1 MTIIEFF
8 DKAAI
13 ENVLSALL
21 CAPERVVFI
30 GDSTKQMKRSLEA
43 YREVLKDRGLPVELL
58 CRSVRKN
65 DLGAIVEVLTQIVEQ
80 EAVCVFNLDGG
91 EDLYLVAVGMV
102 AQMYPDKVLLHRFN
116 VRNNTIIDIGADG
129 TDQLAS
135 PIEISIAENVR
146 IYGGSV
152 VGWDRHTDGTYDW
165 QFDGEF
171 RRDLEAMWQ
180 ICRRDP
186 KDWNNMINTLDCV
199 TTRITQPDDNSFRAD
214 GKSARATLKRSGDR
228 YVVEKDI
235 LEALE
240 KAGLIRNLS
249 MLDDCVEFDF
259 KNRQVRKC
267 LTKAGQVLELVV
279 HAAALDARDGDNKAM
294 YNDVRSGVYID
305 WDACL
310 EPDGQADVSNEID
323 VFLMKGAVP
332 VFISCKN
339 GFVDV
344 DELYKLSHVAHR
356 FGSRYA
362 RKVLVATRLGDQSS
376 CEYIRARAQDM
387 GIRVIENLA
396 DLAPEG
402 RSRLLA
408 SLWNSK

>member
-8 DKAAI
+8 GKAAI

-21 CAPERVVFI
+21 CGPDRVIFI
-30 GDSTKQMKRSLEA
+30 GDSTKRMKRSLEA
-43 YREVLKDRGLPVELL
+43 YREVLQGRGLQVELL
-58 CRSVRKN
+58 CHGVRKN
-65 DLGAIVEVLTQIVEQ
+65 DLGAIVDTLTAIVER
-80 EAVCVFNLDGG
+80 ESDCVFNLDGG

-102 AQMYPDKVLLHRFN
+102 AQKFPDKVRLHRFN
-116 VRNNTIIDIGADG
+116 VRSNSIVELGSDG
-129 TDQLAS
+129 TERLS
-135 PIEISIAENVR
+135 GPIELSISENIR

-152 VGWDRHTDGTYDW
+152 VGWDSHEDGTVDW
-165 QFDGEF
+165 QFDEDF

-180 ICRRDP
+180 ICRRSP

-199 TTRITQPDDNSFRAD
+199 SERVAQADDGSFRAD
-214 GKSARATLKRSGDR
+214 GKSARAALKRSGDR
-228 YVVEKDI
+228 YVVEPKI
-235 LEALE
+235 LEALAD
-240 KAGLIRNLS
+240 AGVIRNLS
-249 MLDDCVEFDF
+249 IWDDSMEFDF

-279 HAAALDARDGDNKAM
+279 HVAALDALDGDGNPM

-305 WDACL
+305 WDARL

-323 VFLMKGAVP
+323 VLLMKGAVP

-356 FGSRYA
+356 FGGRYA
-362 RKVLVATRLGDQSS
+362 RKVLVATRLDDQSS
-376 CEYIRARAQDM
+376 GKYIRARAEDM
-387 GIRVIENLA
+387 GIRVIE
-396 DLAPEG
+396 DLESMDPQR
-402 RSRLLA
+402 RSRLMA
-408 SLWNSK
+408 QLWNS

>member
-21 CAPERVVFI
+21 CGPDRVIFI
-30 GDSTKQMKRSLEA
+30 GDSTKRMNRSLKA
-43 YREVLKDRGLPVELL
+43 YREVLQGRDLNVELL
-58 CRSVRKN
+58 CRGVRKN
-65 DLGAIVEVLTQIVEQ
+65 DLRAIVDTLTSIVER
-80 EAVCVFNLDGG
+80 EDDCVFNLDGG

-102 AQMYPDKVLLHRFN
+102 AQKYPDKVRLHRFN
-116 VRNNTIIDIGADG
+116 VRSNAIVDCDADG
-129 TDQLAS
+129 NDRLS
-135 PIEISIAENVR
+135 GPIEISVAENVR

-152 VGWDRHTDGTYDW
+152 VGWDSHTDGTVDW
-165 QFDGEF
+165 QFDEEF

-186 KDWNNMINTLDCV
+186 RDWNNMINTLDCV
-199 TTRITQPDDNSFRAD
+199 STRIAQADGDSFHAD
-214 GKSARATLKRSGDR
+214 GKSARAALKRSGDR
-228 YVVEKDI
+228 YVVERGI

-240 KAGLIRNLS
+240 QAGLIRNLDILEDS
-249 MLDDCVEFDF
+249 VSFDF

-279 HAAALDARDGDNKAM
+279 HLAALDAGDGDGM
-294 YNDVRSGVYID
+294 PVYNDVRSGVYID
-305 WDACL
+305 WDAYL
-310 EPDGQADVSNEID
+310 EPEGQADVSNEID
-323 VFLMKGAVP
+323 VFAMKGAVP

-356 FGSRYA
+356 FGGRYA
-362 RKVLVATRLGDQSS
+362 RKVLVATRLDDQSS
-376 CEYIRARAQDM
+376 DKYIRARAEDM
-387 GIRVIENLA
+387 GIRIVENLA
-396 DLAPEG
+396 ELEPER
-402 RSRLLA
+402 RSRLMA
-408 SLWNSK
+408 SLWNS